1 MEKRSAVSFGTV
13 EVTVGI
19 ISLIGLYIIS
29 RTSYPVF
36 HTLAELFSIIIG
48 FGLFMLIWNSR
59 RFIDNNYLVFI
70 SIAYLFVAGFDL
82 IHTLAYKGMDVFAG
96 YGANLPTQLWIAARY
111 AESLALLAAPFY
123 IHRRLRTNVVLT
135 GFTALFSLLLATIFA
150 GVFPDCYLEGSGLT
164 PFKIASEY
172 IISVILLCSL
182 ILLIRKREGF
192 DREVLVLITLSI
204 IATIGSELAFTFYV
218 GVYDLSNLV
227 GHYLK
232 IISFYLI
239 YKAVI
244 ETGLTK
250 PYNLMFRNLKQNEE
264 ALGKARDRA
273 QHYLDLVGGFMVAL
287 NADQTV
293 AMINRR
299 GCKILGYEAPEIIG
313 KKWFD
318 TFVPERL
325 RDSVKDVFSRLMAG
339 EVQEN
344 RVFENPVVTRS
355 GEERIILWQNSVLRE
370 EEGRITGT
378 LSSGEDITDRKRAEE
393 ELRAHKDHLEA
404 LVDERTAEL
413 QRINEQLHRE
423 ITHRTEVERALRK
436 SSREIYDLYN
446 HAPCGYHSLDRDGV
460 FVQINDTE
468 LHWLGYTREEVIGKL
483 NYADLLTPQSRDVF
497 RNHFPRFKVRG
508 WDRDIEFEMVRK
520 DGSLLPVLLSA
531 TAVTDDNG
539 EFIMSRS
546 TSYDITERRKAEE
559 DIRRLN
565 EQLERR
571 VVERTADL
579 EAANKEL
586 EDFTYTVS
594 HDLRAPLRAID
605 GFSRMLLKAEGNNL
619 TDDTQRKLNVI
630 RNNVLRMGQLIDD
643 LLAFSRLGR
652 TAMSLAPV
660 DMEGL
665 VQETWND
672 LCTIDDGHQKELR
685 IGALPQ
691 AFGDRTLVRQVLSNL
706 LSNAVKYSHSKG
718 RAVVEIGGEDNG
730 GDTLYYVRDNGVGFD
745 MCYYDKLFGV
755 FQRLHSDE
763 EFEGTGVGLA
773 IVKRIV
779 HRHGGTVW
787 AEGKVNEGAVFYFTL
802 PGKTGRA
809 I

>member
-1 MEKRSAVSFGTV
+1 MEKRSTVSFGTG
-13 EVTVGI
+13 EVTLGV
-19 ISLIGLYIIS
+19 ISLIGLYIVS
-29 RTSYPVF
+29 RFSYPIF

-70 SIAYLFVAGFDL
+70 SIAYLFIAGLDL

-123 IHRRLRTNVVLT
+123 IKRRLRINVVLT
-135 GFTALFSLLLATIFA
+135 GFTVFFSLLLAAIFS
-150 GVFPDCYLEGSGLT
+150 GVFPDCYIDGTGLT
-164 PFKIASEY
+164 PFKVASEY
-172 IISVILLCSL
+172 VISGILLGSL
-182 ILLIRKREGF
+182 ILLLRKREGF
-192 DREVLVLITLSI
+192 DREVLVMIALSI

-218 GVYDLSNLV
+218 GVYDFSNLI

-264 ALGKARDRA
+264 ALEKARDRA
-273 QHYLDLVGGFMVAL
+273 QSYLDLVGGFMLAL

-293 AMINRR
+293 TMINRR
-299 GCKILGYEAPEIIG
+299 GCEILGYEAPEIMG

-318 TFVPERL
+318 TFVPERM
-325 RDSVKDVFSRLMAG
+325 RDEVKDVFSGLMAG
-339 EVQEN
+339 NVQEN
-344 RVFENPVVTRS
+344 RTFENSVLTRS
-355 GEERIILWQNSVLRE
+355 GEERIISWQNSVLWE
-370 EEGRITGT
+370 GEGRITGT

-393 ELRAHKDHLEA
+393 ALRAH
-404 LVDERTAEL
+404 
-413 QRINEQLHRE
+413 
-423 ITHRTEVERALRK
+423 
-436 SSREIYDLYN
+436 
-446 HAPCGYHSLDRDGV
+446 
-460 FVQINDTE
+460 
-468 LHWLGYTREEVIGKL
+468 
-483 NYADLLTPQSRDVF
+483 
-497 RNHFPRFKVRG
+497 
-508 WDRDIEFEMVRK
+508 
-520 DGSLLPVLLSA
+520 
-531 TAVTDDNG
+531 
-539 EFIMSRS
+539 
-546 TSYDITERRKAEE
+546 TS
-559 DIRRLN
+559 
-565 EQLERR
+565 
-571 VVERTADL
+571 DL

-605 GFSRMLLKAEGNNL
+605 GFSRMLLRDQGTNFTE
-619 TDDTQRKLNVI
+619 DTQRKLNVI
-630 RNNVLRMGQLIDD
+630 RSNVLRMGQLIDD

-652 TAMSLAPV
+652 TAMTLSYV
-660 DMEGL
+660 DMELL
-665 VQETWND
+665 VKETWNE
-672 LCTIDDGHQKELR
+672 LCTQDDGNQKSLR
-685 IGALPQ
+685 MSALPL

-706 LSNAVKYSHSKG
+706 LSNAVKYSRSKG
-718 RAVVEIGGEDNG
+718 SAVIEIGGEDNG
-730 GDTLYYVRDNGVGFD
+730 EETLYYVKDNGVGFD
-745 MCYYDKLFGV
+745 MRYYDKLFGV

-787 AEGKVNEGAVFYFTL
+787 AEGKVNEGAAFYFTF
-802 PGKTGRA
+802 PAKNGRE
-809 I
+809 IDTRI

>member
-1 MEKRSAVSFGTV
+1 MGKRSAVSFGTI
-13 EVTVGI
+13 EVALGAT
-19 ISLIGLYIIS
+19 SLLGLYMIS
-29 RTSYPVF
+29 RVSYPIF

-70 SIAYLFVAGFDL
+70 SIAYLFIAGLDL
-82 IHTLAYKGMDVFAG
+82 IHTLAYKGMDVFVG

-123 IHRRLRTNVVLT
+123 IRRRLRTNVVLT
-135 GFTALFSLLLATIFA
+135 GFTAFFLLLLAAIFS
-150 GVFPDCYLEGSGLT
+150 GLFPDCYLDGSGLT
-164 PFKIASEY
+164 PFKIGSEY
-172 IISVILLCSL
+172 VISAILLCSL
-182 ILLIRKREGF
+182 ILLIRKREEF

-204 IATIGSELAFTFYV
+204 VATIGSELAFTFYV

-250 PYNLMFRNLKQNEE
+250 PYNVMFRSLKQNEE
-264 ALGKARDRA
+264 ALEKARDRA

-287 NADQTV
+287 NADQRV

-299 GCKILGYEAPEIIG
+299 GCEILGYEASEIIG
-313 KKWFD
+313 KKWFG

-325 RDSVKDVFSRLMAG
+325 RDDVRGVFSRLMAG

-344 RVFENPVVTRS
+344 RVFENPVVTRG

-370 EEGRITGT
+370 QGRITGT

-393 ELRAHKDHLEA
+393 ELRAHRDHLEA

-413 QRINEQLHRE
+413 QRINEQLQRE
-423 ITHRTEVERALRK
+423 IAIRTETEEALRT

-468 LHWLGYTREEVIGKL
+468 LHWLGYAREEVIGKL
-483 NYADLLTPQSRDVF
+483 RYADLLTPRSRDLF
-497 RNHFPRFKVRG
+497 RDNFPRLKTRG
-508 WDRDIEFEMVRK
+508 WTRDIEFEMVRK

-531 TAVTDDNG
+531 TTVTDDNG

-605 GFSRMLLKAEGNNL
+605 GFSRMLLRDQGGNL
-619 TDDTQRKLNVI
+619 TEESQRKLNVI
-630 RNNVLRMGQLIDD
+630 RNNVVRMGQLIDD

-665 VQETWND
+665 VKETWND
-672 LCTIDDGHQKELR
+672 LCALDDGHQKELR
-685 IGALPQ
+685 IGPLPE

-706 LSNAVKYSHSKG
+706 LSNAVKYSRSKG
-718 RAVVEIGGEDNG
+718 RTVIEIGGEDNG
-730 GDTLYYVRDNGVGFD
+730 GETRYYVRDNGVGFD

-787 AEGKVNEGAVFYFTL
+787 AEGKVNEGAAFYFTL
-802 PGKTGRA
+802 PGKSGRA